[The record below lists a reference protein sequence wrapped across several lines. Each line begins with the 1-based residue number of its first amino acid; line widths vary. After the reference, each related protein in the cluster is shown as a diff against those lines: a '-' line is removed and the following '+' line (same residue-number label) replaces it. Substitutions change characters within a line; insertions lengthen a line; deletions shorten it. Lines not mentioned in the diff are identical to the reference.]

1 MDVQMPEMSGIEA
14 TQAIRAR
21 ERPGERRLPIVALT
35 AHAMQGDRERCL
47 ESGMDGYLSKPI
59 DVDDLL
65 ATVENVA
72 GETMPPAPPAIDGA
86 EVFDERVALAYTG
99 GDRRLLTQI
108 VGMFRSDC
116 SSSMRR
122 IGRAVD
128 RRDGEALRMASHAFK
143 GALATIGASRARAVA
158 AELEQTGRAS
168 QFDVAGNAHRRLREE
183 LAALDRALDGA
194 GFGARPRRSGAR
206 RRRARP
212 EAKATPRARKPR
224 SKGSR
229 GR

>member
-1 MDVQMPEMSGIEA
+1 
-14 TQAIRAR
+14 
-21 ERPGERRLPIVALT
+21 
-35 AHAMQGDRERCL
+35 
-47 ESGMDGYLSKPI
+47 
-59 DVDDLL
+59 
-65 ATVENVA
+65 
-72 GETMPPAPPAIDGA
+72 
-86 EVFDERVALAYTG
+86 
-99 GDRRLLTQI
+99 
-108 VGMFRSDC
+108 
-116 SSSMRR
+116 MRR